1 MRRISQKFHNV
12 ADMKKRMFSFGHCPN
27 YLSLP
32 PHFGQLVPLFLD
44 VKNDVLASITEQS
57 KDDYDN
63 DVSDNCDHNFG
74 TFDDF
79 GVKND
84 QKVSNNMIL
93 MSKYKGK
100 HGGKKGQKIRAW
112 VDPTPLIRAIPERKR
127 FFSIDVFPYQIH
139 WNNWKSLIAPPA
151 DHRSSAPLLGPRQ
164 TGPESKS
171 FPAPSVKKTSAAS
184 TCVSPLP
191 VGRSP
196 VQGRHQPR
204 VPRWSSAWSRALPT
218 ERSWRWEEVFTSGN

>member
-1 MRRISQKFHNV
+1 MTPIRATWSF
-12 ADMKKRMFSFGHCPN
+12 FS
-27 YLSLP
+27 
-32 PHFGQLVPLFLD
+32 D
-44 VKNDVLASITEQS
+44 VKNDVLARITERS

-112 VDPTPLIRAIPERKR
+112 VDPPPPPPLHSGNA
-127 FFSIDVFPYQIH
+127 Q
-139 WNNWKSLIAPPA
+139 
-151 DHRSSAPLLGPRQ
+151 
-164 TGPESKS
+164 
-171 FPAPSVKKTSAAS
+171 KKT
-184 TCVSPLP
+184 
-191 VGRSP
+191 
-196 VQGRHQPR
+196 
-204 VPRWSSAWSRALPT
+204 
-218 ERSWRWEEVFTSGN
+218 FFFN